1 MFLALVV
8 EVLEVLFVVVLVMF
22 VLVAR
27 SSFRDSAGALCGG
40 AGRGYASLVFV
51 KYTSITV
58 F

>member
-8 EVLEVLFVVVLVMF
+8 EVLEVLFVVVLVKVVMF

-40 AGRGYASLVFV
+40 AGRGCA
-51 KYTSITV
+51 
-58 F
+58 